1 MPADT
6 PDQQPAD
13 KPTTAEVA
21 ADKAANPPQSQ
32 YVAPK
37 EAKDAPTPPA
47 DNAAPPAPEAVEE
60 LSKREIITPSNKE
73 VIVIAE
79 QANGRV
85 QPVTFELLGAGRDL
99 ANKLGGKLSCI
110 LLGYNLG
117 AEAQRLIEY
126 GAELVYVADHPE
138 LENYR
143 TLPYRRVITDL
154 LETFDPPPHIML
166 LGSTTTG
173 RDLAPRIAAHFETG
187 LTADCTELDIG
198 PYEHTNKA
206 DPDKLG
212 LYPGC
217 LYAIRPSF
225 GESLKARIL
234 GPWNNPQMATT
245 RPGVMIPLEPDSSR
259 KGEIR
264 QISVN
269 LRPDDFRLKLKE
281 IVREMQA
288 GVDLE
293 NADVIVA
300 GGFGLGGPEGFDQL
314 RELAACFENGV
325 VGASRK
331 VVDAGW
337 IPYQHQIGQ
346 TGKTVRPKVYIA
358 CGISGAIQHRV
369 GMNKSALIIAI
380 NKDADAPIF
389 TVAHHGIVGD
399 VHQVVGE
406 MIRQL
411 KASAP
416 NGAGKT
422 EKTLVQH

>member
-1 MPADT
+1 MSADELKKDL
-6 PDQQPAD
+6 PQAQ
-13 KPTTAEVA
+13 TTGNET
-21 ADKAANPPQSQ
+21 Q

-37 EAKDAPTPPA
+37 ESTASASPKA
-47 DNAAPPAPEAVEE
+47 DNEAPAKVEPEP
-60 LSKREIITPSNKE
+60 LREIITPSNKE

-79 QANGRV
+79 QVQGEI
-85 QPVTFELLGAGRDL
+85 QPVTLELLGAGRDL

-110 LLGYNLG
+110 LLGHNVRPLV
-117 AEAQRLIEY
+117 QTLIHY
-126 GAELVYVADHPE
+126 GAEIVYVGDNPE

-143 TLPYRRVITDL
+143 TLPFKRVITDL
-154 LETFDPPPHIML
+154 LKTFNPPPHILL

-173 RDLAPRIAAHFETG
+173 RDLAPRIAAFFKTG

-206 DPDKLG
+206 DPDKVG

-245 RPGVMIPLEPDSSR
+245 RPGVMIPLQPDEGR
-259 KGEIR
+259 TGEVREIP
-264 QISVN
+264 VN
-269 LRPDDFRLKLKE
+269 LQPEDYRLDVME
-281 IVREMQA
+281 IVRELQT
-288 GVDLE
+288 GVSIAD
-293 NADVIVA
+293 ADVIVA
-300 GGFGLGGPEGFDQL
+300 GGYGVGGAEGFKLLQ
-314 RELAACFENGV
+314 ELADCFENSS

-337 IPYQHQIGQ
+337 IPYKYQIGQ
-346 TGKTVRPKVYIA
+346 TGKTVRPKIYFA

-369 GMNKSALIIAI
+369 GMNKANLIIAI

-389 TVAHHGIVGD
+389 QVAHQGIVGD
-399 VHQVVGE
+399 VNHVVPE
-406 MIRQL
+406 LIRQL
-411 KASAP
+411 RAAQSARA
-416 NGAGKT
+416 NGQ
-422 EKTLVQH
+422 EKTLV